1 MEENNN
7 NENSEKLPIL
17 NEIIVD
23 KENEKNLEKKKR
35 K

>member
-23 KENEKNLEKKKR
+23 KENENNL
-35 K
+35 

>member
-23 KENEKNLEKKKR
+23 KENENNLEKKKR